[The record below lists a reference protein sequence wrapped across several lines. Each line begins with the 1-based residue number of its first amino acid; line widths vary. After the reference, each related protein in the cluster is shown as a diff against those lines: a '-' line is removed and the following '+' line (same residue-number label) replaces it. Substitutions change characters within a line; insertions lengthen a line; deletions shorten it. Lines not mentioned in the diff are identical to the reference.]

1 MSELETKHY
10 IANGS
15 KEAPAAKEAIEWAG
29 QTRAQL
35 VDLKFC
41 DLLGRW
47 QHMTLPLAA
56 FDESA
61 FDEGLGFDG
70 SSIRGWQGI
79 SESDMLL
86 MPDPASAILDP
97 FTEAPTLSL
106 ICEIADPVTGERYGR
121 DPRGVAA
128 RAEAYLTETR
138 IADTSYFGPE
148 CEFFVFD
155 EVSYDLGPNHS
166 HYAFDSAEGHWNSG
180 KPGLG
185 NTIREKEGY
194 FPPAPHD
201 TLHDLRSAM
210 VLTLERLGIPCE
222 FHHHEVASGGQ
233 CEIDLR
239 YQTLTRMADQVMTY
253 KYVVKNV
260 ARAAGKTVTFMPKPL
275 FGDNG
280 SGMHTHQSLWKEGTP
295 LMADKSGYAG
305 LSQLARA
312 YLAGLLMHAPA
323 LLALCAPTTNSYRR
337 LVPGY
342 EAPVNLVYSQRNRSA
357 CIRIP
362 MYSDSPKAK
371 RIEFRCP
378 DAAANPYLAFAA
390 MLMAGIDGIQKG
402 LDPGE
407 PADYDLF
414 EENHG
419 PIAQV
424 PGSLSEALD
433 ALEVDHEFL
442 TQGGVFSE
450 ELIRTWI
457 DWKRENEVDVVALR
471 PHPAEFALYYDAE
484 VELRELRQED
494 WPAVRE
500 IYEQGIAG
508 KNATFET
515 EAPSWE
521 AWDRSQLDVHRYVA
535 VEQERVVGWVAAHPV
550 SSRPCYAGVV
560 EHSVYV
566 HDDWQGKGIGRALL
580 ERLFQS
586 TEEAGIWTIQTGIFP
601 ENEASL
607 ALHEKCGFRIV
618 GTQERLGKLDGVWR
632 DVVVLERRSE
642 VIS

>member
-29 QTRAQL
+29 STQAKL

-47 QHMTLPLAA
+47 QHMTLPLSA

-106 ICEIADPVTGERYGR
+106 VCEIADPVTREGYDR
-121 DPRGVAA
+121 DPRGVAR
-128 RAEAYLTETR
+128 RAEAYLKETG

-312 YLAGLLMHAPA
+312 YLAGLLDHAPA
-323 LLALCAPTTNSYRR
+323 LLAFCAPTTNSYRR

-371 RIEFRCP
+371 RVEFRCP
-378 DAAANPYLAFAA
+378 DPAANPYLAFAA
-390 MLMAGIDGIQKG
+390 MLMAGIDGVQRG
-402 LDPGE
+402 LEPGE

-414 EENHG
+414 EENRG

-424 PGSLSEALD
+424 PGSLAEALD
-433 ALEVDHEFL
+433 ALEADHEFL
-442 TQGGVFSE
+442 TRGGVFSE

-457 DWKRENEVDVVALR
+457 DWKREYEVDVVALR
-471 PHPAEFALYYDAE
+471 PHPAEFALYYDA
-484 VELRELRQED
+484 
-494 WPAVRE
+494 
-500 IYEQGIAG
+500 
-508 KNATFET
+508 
-515 EAPSWE
+515 
-521 AWDRSQLDVHRYVA
+521 
-535 VEQERVVGWVAAHPV
+535 
-550 SSRPCYAGVV
+550 
-560 EHSVYV
+560 
-566 HDDWQGKGIGRALL
+566 
-580 ERLFQS
+580 
-586 TEEAGIWTIQTGIFP
+586 
-601 ENEASL
+601 
-607 ALHEKCGFRIV
+607 
-618 GTQERLGKLDGVWR
+618 
-632 DVVVLERRSE
+632 
-642 VIS
+642 

>member
-1 MSELETKHY
+1 MAEADAKHFL
-10 IANGS
+10 ANGAGTEV
-15 KEAPAAKEAIEWAG
+15 EASHAIEWAG
-29 QTRAQL
+29 KTQAQM

-41 DLLGRW
+41 DLLGTW
-47 QHMTLPLAA
+47 QHVTLPLAA

-86 MPDPASAILDP
+86 MPDPSSAILDP

-106 ICEIADPVTGERYGR
+106 VCEIADPVTKDGYDK
-121 DPRGVAA
+121 DPRRVARKA
-128 RAEAYLTETR
+128 EDYLRASG
-138 IADTSYFGPE
+138 IADTAYFGPE
-148 CEFFVFD
+148 CEFFVLD
-155 EVSYDLGPNHS
+155 EVSYELGPNRA
-166 HYAFDSAEGHWNSG
+166 HYAVDSAEGSWNSG

-185 NTIREKEGY
+185 YTIREKEGY

-201 TLHDLRSAM
+201 TLHDLRTRM
-210 VLTLERLGIPCE
+210 VLALERLGIPCE

-253 KYVVKNV
+253 KYVVKNI
-260 ARAAGKTVTFMPKPL
+260 ARAAGKSVTFMPKPI

-312 YLAGLLMHAPA
+312 YVGGLLAHAPA
-323 LLALCAPTTNSYRR
+323 LLAFCAPTTNSYRR

-362 MYSDSPKAK
+362 MYSQSPKAK
-371 RIEFRCP
+371 RVEFRCP

-390 MLMAGIDGIQKG
+390 MLMAGLDGIENG
-402 LDPGE
+402 LDAGE

-414 EENHG
+414 EEDRG
-419 PIAQV
+419 VAQV
-424 PGSLSEALD
+424 PGSLGEALN
-433 ALEVDHEFL
+433 ALEADHEFL
-442 TQGGVFSE
+442 TRGGVFTD

-457 DWKRENEVDVVALR
+457 DYKREHEVDVVRLR
-471 PHPAEFALYYDAE
+471 PHPAEFSLYYD
-484 VELRELRQED
+484 
-494 WPAVRE
+494 
-500 IYEQGIAG
+500 
-508 KNATFET
+508 
-515 EAPSWE
+515 
-521 AWDRSQLDVHRYVA
+521 
-535 VEQERVVGWVAAHPV
+535 
-550 SSRPCYAGVV
+550 C
-560 EHSVYV
+560 
-566 HDDWQGKGIGRALL
+566 
-580 ERLFQS
+580 
-586 TEEAGIWTIQTGIFP
+586 
-601 ENEASL
+601 
-607 ALHEKCGFRIV
+607 
-618 GTQERLGKLDGVWR
+618 
-632 DVVVLERRSE
+632 
-642 VIS
+642 